1 MTHTYLHMQIAQC
14 NFKHKI
20 WFIVNCRMLHS
31 DLQNILFFKAVQLG
45 MVIVA
50 YNLNTRASEV
60 GGLEVQ
66 SHPELD
72 YNETQLLKA
81 EIHR

>member
-1 MTHTYLHMQIAQC
+1 
-14 NFKHKI
+14 
-20 WFIVNCRMLHS
+20 MLHS
-31 DLQNILFFKAVQLG
+31 DLQNLFFKDVQLG
-45 MVIVA
+45 MVAVA
-50 YNLNTRASEV
+50 YNLNTWASEG

-72 YNETQLLKA
+72 CNETQLLKA